1 MGAPMG
7 NRNAAGSRG
16 GYKSSGAKKYLRS
29 KMSSYTRKQMSWY
42 QGSTPAKQRSAHHEK
57 VKAPKMKMKFT

>member
-42 QGSTPAKQRSAHHEK
+42 
-57 VKAPKMKMKFT
+57 

>member
-1 MGAPMG
+1 MVRGVLLLVDMEDNLIYKIMGAPMG

-42 QGSTPAKQRSAHHEK
+42 
-57 VKAPKMKMKFT
+57 